1 MDRPKDRWTF
11 NKNYRLNGKKNVP
24 KKCNVVIEKLPI
36 FQKILN
42 LSEIYK

>member
-36 FQKILN
+36 CQNILN